1 MKNKLSKEV
10 DVYIAQFPASTQT
23 KLQALRNFIL
33 KTAPQAQE
41 IISYKM
47 PAYKIN
53 TVLVYFAAYKN
64 HIGFYPT
71 GQGIAAF
78 QKEIS
83 GFKNSKGAVQ
93 FELNKKLPF
102 DLIKK
107 MLLYR
112 VQQDE
117 LKSKSKQQLKTCKNG
132 HTFYKSSDCLTC
144 PKCEELKKSTIGFL
158 STLSAPA
165 QRALK
170 SAGISNLKQ
179 LSKYTKKEILN
190 LHGVGPSSIPK
201 LKKTLDASGLSFM
214 N

>member
-10 DVYIAQFPASTQT
+10 DAYIAQFPASTQIM
-23 KLQALRNFIL
+23 LQSLRNFIL
-33 KTAPQAQE
+33 KIAPNAEE

-53 TVLVYFAAYKN
+53 TVLVYFAGYKN

-71 GQGIAAF
+71 GSGISAF
-78 QKEIS
+78 QKEIAA
-83 GFKNSKGAVQ
+83 FKNSKGAVQ

-102 DLIKK
+102 DLIQK
-107 MLLYR
+107 MVLYR

-132 HTFYKSSDCLTC
+132 HTFYKSSDCPTC
-144 PKCEELKKSTIGFL
+144 PKCEELKKSKEGFL

-165 QRALK
+165 QRALNA
-170 SAGISNLKQ
+170 AGISNLKQ
-179 LSKYTKKEILN
+179 LAKYSEKEILN
-190 LHGVGPSSIPK
+190 LHGMGPSSIPK
-201 LKKTLDASGLSFM
+201 LKKALNASGLSFM

>member
-10 DVYIAQFPASTQT
+10 DAYIAQFPASTQT
-23 KLQALRNFIL
+23 MLQALRSFIL
-33 KTAPQAQE
+33 KTVPNAEE

-53 TVLVYFAAYKN
+53 TVLVYFAGYKN

-71 GQGIAAF
+71 GSGISAF
-78 QKEIS
+78 QKEIADY
-83 GFKNSKGAVQ
+83 KNSKGAVQ

-112 VQQDE
+112 VQQDA
-117 LKSKSKQQLKTCKNG
+117 LKSKSKQQIKTCKNG
-132 HTFYKSSDCLTC
+132 HTFYKSSNCPTC
-144 PKCEELKKSTIGFL
+144 PKCEELKKSKEGFL
-158 STLSAPA
+158 SALSAPA
-165 QRALK
+165 QRALT

-179 LSKYTKKEILN
+179 LSKYSEKEILS

-201 LKKTLDASGLSFM
+201 LKKALNASGLSFK

>member
-23 KLQALRNFIL
+23 MLQALRSFIL
-33 KTAPQAQE
+33 KTVPNAEE

-53 TVLVYFAAYKN
+53 TVLVYFAGYKN

-71 GQGIAAF
+71 GSGISAF
-78 QKEIS
+78 QKEIADY
-83 GFKNSKGAVQ
+83 KNSKGAVQ

-112 VQQDE
+112 EQQDA
-117 LKSKSKQQLKTCKNG
+117 LKSKSKQQINVR
-132 HTFYKSSDCLTC
+132 S
-144 PKCEELKKSTIGFL
+144 
-158 STLSAPA
+158 
-165 QRALK
+165 
-170 SAGISNLKQ
+170 
-179 LSKYTKKEILN
+179 
-190 LHGVGPSSIPK
+190 
-201 LKKTLDASGLSFM
+201 
-214 N
+214 